1 MDIADKIGVLE
12 GLAQHSQRLARIRKL
27 RQRERERE
35 SEAKRQKVGE
45 IEGKTEE
52 GTSSGMKYALLAMK
66 RKATIS
72 DTRSAEGPLRRC
84 YLLVCYLLTSLT
96 SYVLLKLDY
105 LHIGHTY

>member
-45 IEGKTEE
+45 IEGKTE
-52 GTSSGMKYALLAMK
+52 
-66 RKATIS
+66 
-72 DTRSAEGPLRRC
+72 
-84 YLLVCYLLTSLT
+84 
-96 SYVLLKLDY
+96 
-105 LHIGHTY
+105 